1 MDQQLYEQSLD
12 RAYHALVAARSLLQR
27 EISSY
32 PTPISGCDQ
41 QYIRLMSDRTRISQ
55 AIQSLN
61 RQPFVA
67 TPRTLDQTAA

>member
-1 MDQQLYEQSLD
+1 MDQQQYEQSLD
-12 RAYHALVAARSLLQR
+12 RAYHQLVAARTLLQR

-41 QYIRLMSDRTRISQ
+41 QYIRLMADRTRISQ

-61 RQPFVA
+61 RKPFVA
-67 TPRTLDQTAA
+67 TPRTLEQTAA